1 MPDRFSPQILI
12 ERSQTSDMVAG
23 RHVRGT
29 IIPRRRYAKGREGFL
44 LLAILCVL
52 LPISSR
58 AEVLTLAGTG
68 ADLETMRVLGDAFA
82 RSHADVTVDVLPS
95 LGSSGGVKAVLA
107 GAIGLGLT
115 SRPLKESERNAGA
128 RETAYAKSLTVF
140 AVARKNPVTGFTT
153 AELNEIYAGKRT
165 TWADGTSIRLIMR
178 PESDS
183 DAIYVM
189 QHVRGMG
196 TSYRSAIRRKGVFV
210 ASSDQENADAIRR
223 VPGSLGT
230 TTLSVILLQESD
242 PINPIKALSLDGVA
256 PASRAV
262 KDNTYTLARPLY
274 FVTGPEVSE
283 LAREFMFFV
292 HSTDGKA
299 ILERTGHVP
308 IAP

>member
-1 MPDRFSPQILI
+1 M
-12 ERSQTSDMVAG
+12 
-23 RHVRGT
+23 
-29 IIPRRRYAKGREGFL
+29 PRRRYAARGRGGL
-44 LLAILCVL
+44 LLLTVLCVL

-58 AEVLTLAGTG
+58 AEVLTLAGSG

-82 RSHADVTVDVLPS
+82 RSHADVTVDVLAS

-128 RETAYAKSLTVF
+128 SETAYAKSLTVF

-165 TWADGTSIRLIMR
+165 TWADGTSIRLILR

-189 QHVRGMG
+189 KHVRGMDAA
-196 TSYRSAIRRKGVFV
+196 YRSAIHRKGVFV
-210 ASSDQENADAIRR
+210 AHTDQENADAIRR
-223 VPGSLGT
+223 VPGALGT
-230 TTLSVILLQESD
+230 TSLSVILLEENN

-256 PASRAV
+256 PTPRAV

-283 LAREFMFFV
+283 LAREFMSFV

>member
-1 MPDRFSPQILI
+1 M
-12 ERSQTSDMVAG
+12 
-23 RHVRGT
+23 
-29 IIPRRRYAKGREGFL
+29 
-44 LLAILCVL
+44 LAILCVL

-58 AEVLTLAGTG
+58 AEVLTLAGSG

-82 RSHADVTVDVLPS
+82 RSHADVTVDVLAS
-95 LGSSGGVKAVLA
+95 LGSGGGVKAVLA
-107 GAIGLGLT
+107 GAIDLGLT
-115 SRPLKESERNAGA
+115 SRPLKESELNAGA
-128 RETAYAKSLTVF
+128 RETAYAKSVTVF

-165 TWADGTSIRLIMR
+165 TWADGMSIRLILR

-189 QHVRGMG
+189 KHVRGMDAA
-196 TSYRSAIRRKGVFV
+196 YRSAIRRKGVFV
-210 ASSDQENADAIRR
+210 AHSDQDNADAIRR
-223 VPGSLGT
+223 VPGALGT
-230 TTLSVILLQESD
+230 TTLSVILLEESN

-256 PASRAV
+256 PTPGAV

-274 FVTGPEVSE
+274 FVTGPEMSK
-283 LAREFMFFV
+283 LAREFMSFV